1 MKNSKKGMKKR
12 LLALLL
18 CITMVLNGGIS
29 TFAEGSDSSEHKHT
43 EACYTNVETK
53 ELVCQVPEEE
63 SHTHGDSC
71 YTENKQLICT
81 VQESEGHVHTDDCV
95 GIIAEEVTGN
105 VCHPEEGAEHTHTD
119 DCVGII
125 SEAVTGIV
133 CGEEE
138 TEGHTHGDE
147 CYTVSSELTCTL
159 PETEG
164 HAHGDECY
172 RVIPAG
178 TLICTLAETESTP
191 ALPANE
197 EPSENDGSPA
207 EETGKKEETK
217 QPEKT
222 EYSAEGEEET
232 TKVTI
237 TLADASHIPDEAVLE
252 VDSVTLTDEEAAAIE
267 GAAKAE
273 GIYSENVTALDIC
286 FELEVVDEETGET
299 TLENP
304 QPLDGNEVNVAVAL
318 PGIEADDEVSVYHLG
333 YETVTDEN
341 GEEKEVLKVEDMD
354 ASVNAETGAV
364 EFKTPHFSIYVFV
377 ENADTAVAAIM
388 EMLEDLPT
396 VETVESELLAYAEAE
411 DWDGYKEYYVE
422 IGTAGKAAHDAYAA
436 LTDEQKANIE
446 NLEKL
451 TALETIWSA
460 EDLESAAE
468 VAVVIRMID
477 QLPTYEEV
485 AEALTKLEE
494 EEDWEGYEKYI
505 KALAKKAWP
514 AYYAYEALSEEQKAL
529 VTNYDRLMETSCVW
543 SIVTLEEE
551 ACPHNANHHKASSAM
566 PVLKDST
573 ANPKPVKSG
582 LEVDKKVVATGDPN
596 EFELILEAYATGSK
610 AAIPMDIVLVM
621 DASGSMAQSKY
632 YLSVDNLIPGYTYYT
647 HDYYNEYYL
656 DGTKNPDYEET
667 YGYDNLYPSP
677 VTWCNDCQAWV
688 MEKHNTRNEITGY
701 EIVAGANGKS
711 EKYRFFETN
720 MQATERSVREFLNA
734 IIEHGNKTDTN
745 HRVAMISYNASSVYL
760 FTNSVGPGVKVK
772 DSNGVLDKKYY
783 EGAFVSVS
791 DKSTVL
797 SFLDAYSNIE
807 YPYQGKTPTHLGMA
821 MAKDA
826 LAKRPAVEGET
837 IARQKLV
844 VLFADGA
851 PGNGK
856 TITNDWLEKSKSYA
870 EDLKK
875 GGTTVFTVGFYE
887 EASSDILDR
896 DLDEST
902 KKVGT
907 GEEYF
912 EKSNKL
918 FYEMASTNCFFPA
931 IGATALSEAFKSIAD
946 KFASQPLEF
955 DAATVMREEISK
967 YFVLDCECKEN
978 HTCGL
983 KVETAAYTGK
993 VEIDKDKD
1001 GNPIYKYNFD
1011 DNNKVPASGV
1021 TVVTAQ
1027 TTGSPTT
1034 DVINVTGFNYG
1045 SEENA
1050 VKEYKTSS
1058 GTTVYEGKKLIL
1070 TVPIETRHGFWGG
1083 NNVPTNDAT
1092 TAMYHPSEG
1101 ETTYQPTEVGLEKLT
1116 PIRYFPMPE
1125 ANVPMTVNVDTID
1138 KTIYYG
1144 GAINEL
1150 DLFKGVKAGYSED
1163 GETWCLSTTD
1173 VVVNANGT
1181 ITPAEGNE
1189 WMDDYATLT
1198 WTASSEDEKY
1208 SGINNKAYGQYTF
1221 TLSMNPLKGK
1231 TGDEN
1236 LQPSNKGNI
1245 AGAKAA
1251 VNTGLSKLTDTSNVY
1266 IMIPQVEFQD
1276 SVINYGFIPNNP
1288 EYYKENNKVTVDGA
1302 ETWVEMDG
1310 RTQETT
1316 MDDNISTYPAVSGT
1330 KPRLT
1335 YTYTP
1340 DNTKFVKDTKVDV
1353 TVTSNN
1359 VDGKPGNI
1367 TDVVTFLWKKCTA
1380 GTDYHQDS
1388 EDITTPHGKYRN
1400 VAADSHEF
1408 WIHVQLP
1415 YELPSTGGMGTY
1427 LYTIGGVV
1435 LMMGTSLIIYKKKRE
1450 EVLRSR

>member
-318 PGIEADDEVSVYHLG
+318 PGIEADDEVSVYHLR

-468 VAVVIRMID
+468 VAVVIAMID

-485 AEALTKLEE
+485 AEALTKLEA

-529 VTNYDRLMETSCVW
+529 VTNYERLMETSVVW
-543 SIVTLEEE
+543 SVVTLEEE
-551 ACPHNANHHKASSAM
+551 ACTHDANHHKASSAM

-610 AAIPMDIVLVM
+610 AAIPMDVVLVM

-632 YLSVDNLIPGYTYYT
+632 YLSVDKLIPGYTYYT
-647 HDYYNEYYL
+647 HDYYNEFYL
-656 DGTKNPDYEET
+656 DGTENPDKGRT
-667 YGYDNLYPSP
+667 YGYDSLYPSP
-677 VTWCNDCQAWV
+677 VTWCDDCKAWV
-688 MEKHNTRNEITGY
+688 MEKRNTKNKITGY
-701 EIVAGANGKS
+701 EIVAEADGKS

-745 HRVAMISYNASSVYL
+745 HRVAMISYKGSDVSLYTKSAD
-760 FTNSVGPGVKVK
+760 TGVKQTV
-772 DSNGVLDKKYY
+772 SSANLSALSAKYY

-797 SFLDAYSNIE
+797 SFLDAYSNIK

-826 LAKRPAVEGET
+826 LANRPAVEGET

-856 TITNDWLEKSKSYA
+856 SIDDEWLKQSKKYA

-887 EASSDILDR
+887 EASSDELDR
-896 DLDEST
+896 DLKIST

-1021 TVVTAQ
+1021 TVVIAQ

-1092 TAMYHPSEG
+1092 TAMYHPREG

-1116 PIRYFPMPE
+1116 PLVYFPVPE
-1125 ANVPMTVNVDTID
+1125 ANVPMTVNMEAQD
-1138 KTIYYG
+1138 KTIYY
-1144 GAINEL
+1144 
-1150 DLFKGVKAGYSED
+1150 AGS
-1163 GETWCLSTTD
+1163 
-1173 VVVNANGT
+1173 VNANDLVKDITAGYTETGDEWVKPTTPVTVNADGT
-1181 ITPAEGNE
+1181 LTPKED
-1189 WMDDYATLT
+1189 WMDDYATIT
-1198 WTASSEDEKY
+1198 WHSTSTKPVTP
-1208 SGINNKAYGQYTF
+1208 INNKDCGAYDYEVVMEAINNAEKAEVNQ
-1221 TLSMNPLKGK
+1221 
-1231 TGDEN
+1231 
-1236 LQPSNKGNI
+1236 SNHPGVNKAGGAI
-1245 AGAKAA
+1245 AGAAA
-1251 VNTGLSKLTDTSNVY
+1251 VVNTTLSQAKATGNVH
-1266 IMIPQVEFQD
+1266 ILIPTITFKD
-1276 SVINYGFIPNNP
+1276 SVVDLGFETNADYYNATNRVKTITWNPLYTIHGKIP
-1288 EYYKENNKVTVDGA
+1288 V
-1302 ETWVEMDG
+1302 
-1310 RTQETT
+1310 
-1316 MDDNISTYPAVSGT
+1316 VSGT
-1330 KPRLT
+1330 EPT
-1335 YTYTP
+1335 FAYGYTP
-1340 DNTKFVKDTKVDV
+1340 ASQEIFLDTPVDV
-1353 TVTSNN
+1353 VVSYEGRPDVT
-1359 VDGKPGNI
+1359 PQELMA
-1367 TDVVTFLWKKCTA
+1367 VTTFNWEKCKA
-1380 GTDYHQDS
+1380 TDYHH
-1388 EDITTPHGKYRN
+1388 ETENIN
-1400 VAADSHEF
+1400 SHKGIDASYEF
-1408 WIHVQLP
+1408 WIHTNDV

-1427 LYTIGGVV
+1427 LYTLGGVV
-1435 LMMGTSLIIYKKKRE
+1435 LMMGTSLMAYKKKRK